1 MPKSGFIAVLG
12 RTNAGKSSLIN
23 YLLNTKIAMVSH
35 KQNATRRLL
44 KAIVMDGD
52 NQLIFTDT
60 PGLNNSQKAMNKILN
75 ERALL
80 ASQGSDAILFCAS
93 VFDDTSVYEKFLEM
107 NSSLPHVVAITK
119 IDLAKKEQLFAKLRE
134 YAKYSEHFS
143 AIVPVSTKKAVF
155 KRELLSEI
163 SKILPEAP
171 HYYDSE
177 NLSDAMAKD
186 IYREFILEAI
196 FECVSEELPYSA
208 EVRVKNVSEGDM
220 LRIEALIIT
229 DNTSHKGI
237 FISALK
243 NIGIR
248 ARKLISALSG
258 QKVYLGLEVVVEKNW
273 LKDEKKLMKFID

>member
-1 MPKSGFIAVLG
+1 M
-12 RTNAGKSSLIN
+12 
-23 YLLNTKIAMVSH
+23 
-35 KQNATRRLL
+35 
-44 KAIVMDGD
+44 
-52 NQLIFTDT
+52 
-60 PGLNNSQKAMNKILN
+60 
-75 ERALL
+75 
-80 ASQGSDAILFCAS
+80 
-93 VFDDTSVYEKFLEM
+93 
-107 NSSLPHVVAITK
+107 
-119 IDLAKKEQLFAKLRE
+119 
-134 YAKYSEHFS
+134 
-143 AIVPVSTKKAVF
+143 PVSTKKAVF

-208 EVRVKNVSEGDM
+208 EVRVKNVSEGNM

-229 DNTSHKGI
+229 DNASHKGI

-273 LKDEKKLMKFID
+273 LKDEKKLIKFID